1 MKLFIPA
8 CIVVATFSSE
18 SKLIPT
24 SFRAFTVI
32 TYDVNGESLE
42 IMWMNVDALLLSVI
56 LLLALHLAVMKYSS
70 NREFPLKD
78 PCHFTSIEVGDN
90 ALTETIF
97 GGSGRTE
104 THDIYI
110 SPLSH
115 RERKKLWLYIQ
126 YYEQRYLQM
135 PIPQL

>member
-1 MKLFIPA
+1 
-8 CIVVATFSSE
+8 
-18 SKLIPT
+18 
-24 SFRAFTVI
+24 
-32 TYDVNGESLE
+32 
-42 IMWMNVDALLLSVI
+42 MNVDALLLSVI

-115 RERKKLWLYIQ
+115 RERKKL
-126 YYEQRYLQM
+126 
-135 PIPQL
+135 